1 MKLISLLTIAL
12 FTISCQSSPDY
23 KPHSYLDPVEKDQVL
38 QQIIRYAGKLPEK
51 VSDSLK
57 FNNKYDTY
65 YQELASKHQLTHY
78 YVSDNGEHFFMLQ
91 RQAPSLQK
99 KYVAIG
105 GRMRI
110 SESDSV
116 IEYEEVF
123 RTWKMIYDTLSQR
136 GALLFD
142 KMVKGES
149 LEPYLTKNSNG
160 IEYIEFPDDYVYYD
174 KVSRSWKSKRF
185 GSVEEMV
192 EKKGD

>member
-1 MKLISLLTIAL
+1 MKVIWLLIITV
-12 FTISCQSSPDY
+12 FNFSCQSSPDY
-23 KPHSYLDPVEKDQVL
+23 RPESYLDPLEKDKVL

-51 VSDSLK
+51 ATDSLK
-57 FNNKYDTY
+57 FNNAYDAY
-65 YQELASKHQLTHY
+65 YQELASRHQLTHY
-78 YVSDNGEHFFMLQ
+78 YASDNGERFFMLQ

-110 SESDSV
+110 IESDSL

-123 RTWKMIYDTLSQR
+123 RTWKMISDTLSQR

-192 EKKGD
+192 EKKD